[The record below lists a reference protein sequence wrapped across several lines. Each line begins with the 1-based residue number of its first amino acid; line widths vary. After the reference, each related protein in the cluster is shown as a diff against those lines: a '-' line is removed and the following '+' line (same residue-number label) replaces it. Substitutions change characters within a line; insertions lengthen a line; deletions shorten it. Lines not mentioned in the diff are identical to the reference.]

1 MANFEETEEY
11 EIFSSSDSNSDSEY
25 GEGEDEDDELTLY
38 ETDEDSLNDN
48 ESLFSLDS
56 ELSTNIEIEELD
68 TNIENK
74 VFLDKIK
81 DLIQNII
88 LDKLTTIEE
97 IHESGLLDEDDITI
111 MNHFENQDNNFKK
124 NILKVIFA
132 KLILLQFNETIDIST
147 ITNISI
153 TLNPCNIEVIGLN
166 TEDTEK
172 INDFFM
178 HYLETK

>member
-1 MANFEETEEY
+1 MANFEETGEY
-11 EIFSSSDSNSDSEY
+11 ESFSSSDSNSDSEY
-25 GEGEDEDDELTLY
+25 GEDEDDEMTLY
-38 ETDEDSLNDN
+38 ETDEESLNDN

-68 TNIENK
+68 TNMENK

-88 LDKLTTIEE
+88 QDKLTTIEE
-97 IHESGLLDEDDITI
+97 IRESGLLDEDDITI
-111 MNHFENQDNNFKK
+111 MNHFENQVNNFKK

>member
-1 MANFEETEEY
+1 MANFEKTEEY
-11 EIFSSSDSNSDSEY
+11 ESFSSSNSDSEY
-25 GEGEDEDDELTLY
+25 GEGDDEDDVLTLY

-48 ESLFSLDS
+48 ESLISLDS
-56 ELSTNIEIEELD
+56 VLSTNVEVEEIN
-68 TNIENK
+68 TNTENNI
-74 VFLDKIK
+74 FLDKIK

-88 LDKLTTIEE
+88 LDKITSIEE
-97 IHESGLLDEDDITI
+97 IHESELLDEDDITI

-132 KLILLQFNETIDIST
+132 KLIILQFNETIDISN

-166 TEDTEK
+166 TENTK
-172 INDFFM
+172 IINDFFI